1 MLHSAW
7 CCFGSFFLGCMN
19 DRIWRTNI
27 MSGICQIS
35 VTVPADLC
43 CFLASMWFSTHLNSQ
58 LYHWCPCC
66 PAAVCTVLSV
76 GTPLCACVWRN
87 MFRQDVTV
95 SVISFNSIWVK
106 YISPQCRVS
115 VEAQL
120 IILEYGS
127 LFYVAD
133 RCCQALYHLSHW
145 IGISAFQWWT
155 EEMWSHLL
163 INSMYLRLLDII

>member
-1 MLHSAW
+1 MLLFLTIHSVAACRQTEVAQRLLFWGFHHILEQRSHLYLHSCIHLGTSCPLCPFLSYSAFLSAQTMLHSAW
-7 CCFGSFFLGCMN
+7 CCFGSLSLGCMN

-27 MSGICQIS
+27 MSGICQMS

-58 LYHWCPCC
+58 LHHWCPCC

-106 YISPQCRVS
+106 
-115 VEAQL
+115 
-120 IILEYGS
+120 
-127 LFYVAD
+127 
-133 RCCQALYHLSHW
+133 
-145 IGISAFQWWT
+145 
-155 EEMWSHLL
+155 
-163 INSMYLRLLDII
+163 